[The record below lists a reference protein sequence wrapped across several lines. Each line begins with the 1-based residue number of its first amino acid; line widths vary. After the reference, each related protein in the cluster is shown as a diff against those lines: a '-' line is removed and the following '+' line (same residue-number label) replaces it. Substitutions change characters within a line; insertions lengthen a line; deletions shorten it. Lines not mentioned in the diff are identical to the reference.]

1 MACSFVFK
9 NYIISFQTIQ
19 NEGKFKEENRVYGP
33 SHPVDFNLFIQKK
46 KSQIDNLNIL
56 NILVIIIVIKSPTL
70 IIGYRS
76 LLAKV
81 AFFPLYFVNFVM
93 QVSNSRISIDPWKID
108 NV

>member
-1 MACSFVFK
+1 MKVSLKKKIVFTARPIRSILI
-9 NYIISFQTIQ
+9 YL
-19 NEGKFKEENRVYGP
+19 Y
-33 SHPVDFNLFIQKK
+33 KK

-81 AFFPLYFVNFVM
+81 AFFPLYFVM